1 MAENLKPLKEK
12 QVMEWYETYYEDI
25 YRFILFMI
33 GDRQCCEDFVHDTF
47 VRAFTSFDR
56 FEDRSNV
63 KTWLF
68 SIAKHLVMD
77 EIRKRRR
84 RRVFAAFIADKDIP
98 SPFDMEQYV
107 ANRDAME
114 RMLDAIQMLKPEY
127 RLVITL
133 KKIEECS
140 TKEITEIL
148 GWSDT
153 KVRKTLS
160 RALAALKKMDVLKG
174 GSQIEQSF

>member
-1 MAENLKPLKEK
+1 MDPVREQ
-12 QVMEWYETYYEDI
+12 QVMEWYELYYEDI

-33 GDRQCCEDFVHDTF
+33 GDRQFCEDFVHDTF
-47 VRAFTSFDR
+47 VRAYTSYES
-56 FEDRSNV
+56 FENRSNV

-68 SIAKHLVMD
+68 SIAKHIVMD
-77 EIRKRRR
+77 EIRKRKRR
-84 RRVFAAFIADKDIP
+84 KILSVITPERDLPSAFDL
-98 SPFDMEQYV
+98 EQYV
-107 ANRDAME
+107 ANREAVE
-114 RMLDAIQMLKPEY
+114 QVILSIQLLKPEY

-160 RALAALKKMDVLKG
+160 RALTALKKMEDIKG
-174 GSQIEQSF
+174 GKQIEQSF